1 MKGVIKMNRD
11 NDVYMTRD
19 FYLSCFLKT
28 KGLKLVKVTRDG
40 KVAEFHFE
48 SSEEM
53 NQIIIAFYNG
63 SEMVSAITFIN
74 SIRDLKAFIHNI

>member
-1 MKGVIKMNRD
+1 MNRD